1 VVIVLPEDAPLIMAY
16 ACSCLSLCSISK
28 LYSSATRDA
37 QKHHPP
43 KLLRVGLMGSMVI
56 LCMMAR
62 LKIMSDDKYSNTYDK
77 CRCSFW
83 GTSNYYFLFNEL
95 MDQSIN

>member
-1 VVIVLPEDAPLIMAY
+1 MVIVLPEDAPLIMAY

-28 LYSSATRDA
+28 LYRAPATRDA

-56 LCMMAR
+56 L
-62 LKIMSDDKYSNTYDK
+62 YD
-77 CRCSFW
+77 
-83 GTSNYYFLFNEL
+83 GPVENNA
-95 MDQSIN
+95 